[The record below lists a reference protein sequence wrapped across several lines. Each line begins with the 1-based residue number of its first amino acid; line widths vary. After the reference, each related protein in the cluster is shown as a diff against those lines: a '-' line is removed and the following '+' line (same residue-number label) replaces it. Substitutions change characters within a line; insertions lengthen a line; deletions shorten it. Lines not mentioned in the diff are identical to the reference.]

1 MAESSPIQVTIS
13 IHRYAPVWSSRR
25 DGPFDRSSERDRAIH
40 MHIHISVLI
49 HGEMHTHRESER
61 IGNTKTKQECKNELK
76 RMYYS
81 LKLCYTEAHHL
92 LWNINKSTIECHGN
106 VVNCCGRACN
116 DGREL
121 KINDER
127 SRACSRDRHVDCKI
141 RSSVRRRT
149 HPNL

>member
-1 MAESSPIQVTIS
+1 MPRFGPPGGMGHLIDRPKETGQYICTFTYQCLYMARCT
-13 IHRYAPVWSSRR
+13 HT
-25 DGPFDRSSERDRAIH
+25 ERA
-40 MHIHISVLI
+40 
-49 HGEMHTHRESER
+49 RENPQHK
-61 IGNTKTKQECKNELK
+61 NTKQQCKNELK

-81 LKLCYTEAHHL
+81 LKLCCTEAHHS

-116 DGREL
+116 DGQEL
-121 KINDER
+121 KIDDER